1 MLADAPTI
9 DYFSIGQAGP
19 VGDGPVF
26 NQLLAANGD
35 PHALRPWIEDE
46 DNDRSYIARKT
57 GRLVRN
63 EKDNPFH
70 NPNLPEHLMVSEYV
84 AVPTNN
90 NTATLRK
97 DDWIALDEAI
107 LKVAKPRLRVF
118 GDMRAAGL
126 EYTIPDG
133 MGKTV
138 LQTERQSDINAATIS
153 MSGLV
158 VGQSDRPQF
167 DLLNMP
173 LPIIHKDF
181 QYDLRQLLASR
192 NGGSPLDTT
201 TAELAARRVA
211 ETVEMLT
218 IGTLDTYTFGGGSI
232 YGYTNFPSRITS
244 VTGTAPTTA
253 GWTAST
259 TVNDVLNMKQQLFV
273 ANHYGPYR
281 LYCSRLWDQYMDSD
295 YNLYQGQTLRQRL
308 AKIQGIESVD
318 TVDYLSDGYQLI
330 MVQQTADVAR
340 AVCGM
345 EITTLQWETHGGMQV
360 NFKVMAIL
368 LPQMRADQYG
378 NCGICHAIQ
387 A

>member
-1 MLADAPTI
+1 MLTDNATI
-9 DYFSIGQAGP
+9 DYFSIGNNGP
-19 VGDGPVF
+19 IGDGPVF
-26 NQLLAANGD
+26 NQLLASNGD
-35 PHALRPWIEDE
+35 PHALRPWLDEEDG
-46 DNDRSYIARKT
+46 RSYVARKT
-57 GRLVRN
+57 GRMIRN
-63 EKDNPFH
+63 EQSAIDNGEPVLV
-70 NPNLPEHLMVSEYV
+70 PEYV
-84 AVPTNN
+84 SVPTNN

-107 LKVAKPRLRVF
+107 LKIAKPRLRVF

-126 EYTIPDG
+126 EYVIPDG

-158 VGQSDRPQF
+158 NGPSDRPQF

-181 QYDLRQLLASR
+181 QYDLRQILASR

-218 IGTLDTYTFGGGSI
+218 IGTLSAYTFGGGSI
-232 YGYTNFPSRITS
+232 YGFTNFPSRITS
-244 VTGTAPTTA
+244 VTGTAPTTN

-259 TVNDVLNMKQQLFV
+259 TVQDVLNMKQQAFI
-273 ANHYGPYR
+273 NHHYGPFR
-281 LYCSRLWDQYMDSD
+281 LYCSLPWDQYMDSD

-308 AKIQGIESVD
+308 AKIEGIESVD
-318 TVDYLSDGYQLI
+318 TVDYLYDGFQLVL
-330 MVQQTADVAR
+330 VQQTADVAR
-340 AVCGM
+340 AVSGM

-360 NFKVMAIL
+360 NFKVMCIL
-368 LPQMRADQYG
+368 LPQLRADQYG
-378 NCGICHAIQ
+378 NCGIVHAVQ

>member
-1 MLADAPTI
+1 MFTDNATV
-9 DYFSIGQAGP
+9 DYFTIGNNGP
-19 VGDGPVF
+19 VGEGPVF

-35 PHALRPWIEDE
+35 HHALRPWLEEDGT
-46 DNDRSYIARKT
+46 SYVARRT
-57 GRLVRN
+57 GRMIRN
-63 EKDNPFH
+63 EQANIDNGEPIMV
-70 NPNLPEHLMVSEYV
+70 PEYR

-90 NTATLRK
+90 NTATMRK

-118 GDMRAAGL
+118 GDLRAAGL

-138 LQTERQSDINAATIS
+138 LQTERQTDINAASIS

-158 VGQSDRPQF
+158 QGDGDRPQF

-181 QYDLRQLLASR
+181 HYDLRQLLASR

-218 IGTLDTYTFGGGSI
+218 IGTLASYTFGGGSI

-253 GWTAST
+253 GWTAAT
-259 TVNDVLNMKQQLFV
+259 TVQDVLNMKQAAFN
-273 ANHYGPYR
+273 AFHFGPFR
-281 LYCSRLWDQYMDSD
+281 LYCSLPWDQYMDSD

-308 AKIQGIESVD
+308 AKIEGIESVD
-318 TVDYLSDGYQLI
+318 TVDYLTNGFQLI
-330 MVQQTADVAR
+330 LVQQSADTVR

-360 NFKVMAIL
+360 NFKVMCIL
-368 LPQMRADQYG
+368 LPQLRADLNG
-378 NCGICHAIQ
+378 NCGLVHAIQ